1 MFLQKKLNN
10 FNSSSLENDM
20 EEFNDFKIK
29 KYSRFEKLKRNVLL
43 LKLFQR
49 IIIDQQI
56 SFVNENI
63 YNLLQLKEN
72 YIKQKFFHKNQEL

>member
-1 MFLQKKLNN
+1 
-10 FNSSSLENDM
+10 M
-20 EEFNDFKIK
+20 EEFSDFKIK